1 MKKQHGMSC
10 SGSSL
15 FAKSGRVNIEE
26 RRRQRA
32 AAQRSA
38 AGRIGEGL
46 AGMIVLRI
54 LNVCADSEWGCMIGI
69 AASND
74 AHN

>member
-1 MKKQHGMSC
+1 MQGN
-10 SGSSL
+10 GEAARDEL
-15 FAKSGRVNIEE
+15 LGQQPVAKSGRVNIEE

-46 AGMIVLRI
+46 AGQFCCKRCTRVLM
-54 LNVCADSEWGCMIGI
+54 LI
-69 AASND
+69 A
-74 AHN
+74 